1 MASRQSSQPVPAGRP
16 IFICWGEL
24 LWDLFRTGPELG
36 GSAANVAINLHRLGA
51 RPLLV
56 SRVGRDTLGDAAL
69 RRLDSYGLDTGYI
82 QRDATAPTGTVDV
95 NVVDG
100 EPKYEIAAQ
109 SAWDRIE
116 FESRLHAQLRDVK
129 GIVYGTLAQRTP
141 IVHGALRQLIAS
153 RSESCW
159 TICDL
164 NLRPPHVDRSLV
176 HGALSAADVVKM
188 NEIELGRVAELL
200 ATDEPIQRIFDDFP
214 VRVISVTRGARGC
227 TLFTRLERVDHAG
240 FRLLDSQGDPV
251 GAGDAFTAVLS
262 FEIARGTDLHS
273 IARKANDHARR
284 VASARGAFGFVDG

>member
-1 MASRQSSQPVPAGRP
+1 MASRQSSQPALGGRP
-16 IFICWGEL
+16 TFVCWGEL
-24 LWDLFRTGPELG
+24 LWDLFPTGPELG

-69 RRLDSYGLDTGYI
+69 HRLDSYGLDTSYI

-95 NVVDG
+95 AVIDG
-100 EPKYEIAAQ
+100 EPMYQIAEQ

-141 IVHGALRQLIAS
+141 IVQGALRQLVAS
-153 RSESCW
+153 RPESCW

-176 HGALSAADVVKM
+176 HDALSAADVVKM
-188 NEIELGRVAELL
+188 NEIELWRVAELL
-200 ATDEPIQRIFDDFP
+200 ATRRAHPTNLQRLCGTCHIRNP
-214 VRVISVTRGARGC
+214 RG
-227 TLFTRLERVDHAG
+227 TRLHPMHQV
-240 FRLLDSQGDPV
+240 S
-251 GAGDAFTAVLS
+251 
-262 FEIARGTDLHS
+262 
-273 IARKANDHARR
+273 ARR
-284 VASARGAFGFVDG
+284 SCRISAARESGRSCRRGGRVYCSTRIRDRARHRPGFDRSQSQRTCAASR